1 MEVSPPQLSVVQQE
15 LEEPMFAQEKPGLS
29 SKAHTTA
36 GLKVRKVSGT
46 PVRSLEFKRNRV
58 KEVSWPISAGTVWI
72 ALSFKYKLSKFAKFP
87 MVEGTEVIWLLFK
100 FNRVRYFLE
109 RWPQEGSI

>member
-58 KEVSWPISAGTVWI
+58 KEVKARPSARLRI
-72 ALSFKYKLSKFAKFP
+72 L
-87 MVEGTEVIWLLFK
+87 
-100 FNRVRYFLE
+100 
-109 RWPQEGSI
+109 